1 MRKVCQAL
9 VLAAAAV
16 FTLSSSS
23 GAADKP
29 TTNSTVILKSTTTGD
44 GVPLVY
50 PTGAPQITSRITM
63 FPPGA
68 ETPLHRHPQPLY
80 AYILEGELTLMA
92 EGQPVRK
99 FKAGEAFM
107 ETSQWHVGRNDGD
120 IPVKLLSVY
129 SGAVDLPLSELAN
142 EHNHP

>member
-1 MRKVCQAL
+1 MNRLSCT
-9 VLAAAAV
+9 VLAAAAIV
-16 FTLSSSS
+16 LASSSW
-23 GAADKP
+23 AADKP
-29 TTNSTVILKSTTTGD
+29 ATSSTVILKSTTSGD

-50 PTGAPQITSRITM
+50 PTGAPQITSRITV

-68 ETPLHRHPQPLY
+68 ETPLHRHPTPLY

-107 ETSQWHVGRNDGD
+107 ETNQWHVGRNDGD
-120 IPVKLLSVY
+120 TPIRLLSVY
-129 SGAVDLPLSELAN
+129 SGSTDLPLSELAN
-142 EHNHP
+142 EHNHPY

>member
-1 MRKVCQAL
+1 MRKISHAL
-9 VLAAAAV
+9 LLSAATAIA
-16 FTLSSSS
+16 LCSSSW
-23 GAADKP
+23 AADKP
-29 TTNSTVILKSTTTGD
+29 VTSSKVIVKSTTSGD

-50 PTGAPQITSRITM
+50 PTGTPEITSRVTT

-92 EGQPVRK
+92 EGEPVRK
-99 FKAGEAFM
+99 FKAGDGFM
-107 ETSQWHVGRNDGD
+107 ESTKWHMGRNDGD

-129 SGAVDLPLSELAN
+129 AGAENLPLSELAT
-142 EHNHP
+142 EHNHK